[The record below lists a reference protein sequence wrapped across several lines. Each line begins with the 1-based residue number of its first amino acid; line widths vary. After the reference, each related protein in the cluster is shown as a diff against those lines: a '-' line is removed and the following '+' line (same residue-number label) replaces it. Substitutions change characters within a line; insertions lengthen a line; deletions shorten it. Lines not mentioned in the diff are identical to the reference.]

1 MTLVTSLFNAS
12 LLYCSK
18 SHGWAGL
25 IYLYKN
31 IKDLALGQE
40 VRHSLWLRKSTV
52 Q

>member
-12 LLYCSK
+12 LLHCSK

-31 IKDLALGQE
+31 IKDLAMGQE
-40 VRHSLWLRKSTV
+40 VKDTV
-52 Q
+52 SG